1 MLAQENSSIF
11 TYILLLLLLLFC
23 DYCFSCAL
31 LLFFPFFNIYL
42 FFILFFWLIFLL
54 CVCVFLII
62 KKLKCF
68 SFVKCMNFCKS
79 HTFWFIFHFEFFR
92 EIIEKKFIV
101 SSIFLTYIEV
111 NEVKRFLMDFF
122 SLKYSWFTLLLK
134 CFFLLDV
141 RNSL

>member
-23 DYCFSCAL
+23 DYCFSFAL

-42 FFILFFWLIFLL
+42 FFILFYDLFFLL
-54 CVCVFLII
+54 CVFFYII
-62 KKLKCF
+62 YILKCF

-101 SSIFLTYIEV
+101 SSIFLTCIEAY
-111 NEVKRFLMDFF
+111 EVKRFLMYFF
-122 SLKYSWFTLLLK
+122 HWNI
-134 CFFLLDV
+134 LDLH
-141 RNSL
+141 SY